1 MQAVNFFKMIVFH
14 HQNDLKDHLLSY
26 RSSNKSIG
34 FVPTMGALHKGHLSL
49 MKKALQEN
57 DILVVSI
64 FVNPTQFNN
73 VDDLEK
79 YPRDLDSDRNTIASL
94 QGEIVVYAPA
104 PEDVYEDKVISE
116 VFSFDGLENQMEGRF
131 RPGHFD
137 GVGTIVK
144 KLLQIVSPNKAYFGE
159 KDYQQLLIVKKMV
172 AIEQLPVVIVGC
184 PILREENGLAM
195 SSRNER
201 LSLKVRQKSGFIYKT
216 LLDVQACF
224 TSKSFKEI
232 STYVE
237 KMFEQQED
245 FKLEY
250 FSITDADTLEAVES
264 AEDNKKYR
272 AFIAVY
278 ADGDV
283 RHLLIILH

>member
-1 MQAVNFFKMIVFH
+1 M
-14 HQNDLKDHLLSY
+14 
-26 RSSNKSIG
+26 
-34 FVPTMGALHKGHLSL
+34 
-49 MKKALQEN
+49 
-57 DILVVSI
+57 VSI

-195 SSRNER
+195 SSRNEM
-201 LSLKVRQKSGFIYKT
+201 
-216 LLDVQACF
+216 A
-224 TSKSFKEI
+224 
-232 STYVE
+232 
-237 KMFEQQED
+237 
-245 FKLEY
+245 
-250 FSITDADTLEAVES
+250 IT
-264 AEDNKKYR
+264 
-272 AFIAVY
+272 
-278 ADGDV
+278 
-283 RHLLIILH
+283 